1 MEIKNLKK
9 VAERIL
15 KAIKNHE
22 KIIIYGDADL
32 DGASSVIILEE
43 SIKNLGGEVSAVY
56 FPNREQEGYGINE
69 KALNFLKKYAPALLI
84 ALDCGIGNFKEVKL
98 AKKLGFEVIII
109 DHHEVLDKLP
119 RASIIVD
126 PKQKGDKYDF
136 KELSTTG
143 IIFKLSQILFSSFAK
158 SYGGSA
164 EASGEGG
171 KNNLND
177 SLKQNFFELTALATI
192 ADMMLQEAENKVFIE
207 KGLKSLANSWRPGIR
222 AFFES
227 EFIKSYDNLNQK
239 VSKIISILNVREVE
253 NNLPSNYRLLTISSV
268 KDAKIMIERL
278 IEKSVLR
285 KQKINEMLE
294 EVKER
299 IAKKTEI
306 PLVFE
311 GDASWG
317 LTLLSPVA
325 SIICHEY
332 QKPTFIYKIEEE
344 KSQGT
349 VRMPKGLNG
358 VEAMKTSAELLETFG
373 GHPPAA
379 GFRIKNENLE
389 KFKERLIKYFEK

>member
-9 VAERIL
+9 AAERIL
-15 KAIKNHE
+15 KAIKDQE

-56 FPNREQEGYGINE
+56 FPNRENEGYGINE
-69 KALNFLKKYAPALLI
+69 KALESLKKFSPALLI
-84 ALDCGIGNFKEVKL
+84 AVDCGIGNFKEIKL
-98 AKKLGFEVIII
+98 AKKLGFRVIII

-119 RASIIVD
+119 GAEIVVD

-136 KELSTTG
+136 KELAAAG
-143 IIFKLSQILFSSFAK
+143 VIFKLSQLLFRD
-158 SYGGSA
+158 
-164 EASGEGG
+164 
-171 KNNLND
+171 NLND
-177 SLKQNFFELTALATI
+177 SLQQNFFELAALATI
-192 ADMMLQEAENKVFIE
+192 ADMMIQEAENKVLIE
-207 KGLKSLANSWRPGIR
+207 KGLASLENSWRPGIK
-222 AFFES
+222 AFFET
-227 EFIKSYDNLNQK
+227 EFIKNYGNLNQK

-253 NNLPSNYRLLTISSV
+253 NNLPSNYRLLTISSL

-278 IEKSVLR
+278 LEKSVLR

-299 IAKKTEI
+299 IVQKTEI

-311 GDASWG
+311 GDSSWE
-317 LTLLSPVA
+317 LSWLSPVA

-332 QKPTFIYKIEEE
+332 QKPAFIYKIEKEE
-344 KSQGT
+344 SQGA
-349 VRMPKGLNG
+349 VRVPKGLNG
-358 VEAMKTSAELLETFG
+358 VEAMKASARLLETFG
-373 GHPPAA
+373 GHAPAA

-389 KFKERLIKYFEK
+389 KFKENLVKYFSKL